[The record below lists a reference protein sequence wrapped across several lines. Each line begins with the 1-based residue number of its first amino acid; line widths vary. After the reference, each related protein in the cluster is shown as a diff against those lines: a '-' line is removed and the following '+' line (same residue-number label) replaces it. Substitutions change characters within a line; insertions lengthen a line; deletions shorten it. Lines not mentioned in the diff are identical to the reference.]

1 MQRRPTL
8 VSKEVAGMSKVK
20 VSIEGHY
27 EVEDSSYGKDYVWTP
42 AHALIECDCGQVMDA
57 DEHHTICPNC
67 GTDHTALMRE
77 VVGRHLS
84 EEVLHPWH
92 RDYEEWLSYKNNHAE
107 YQEWL
112 EEKNLDQDES

>member
-1 MQRRPTL
+1 
-8 VSKEVAGMSKVK
+8 MSKVK

-27 EVEDSSYGKDYVWTP
+27 QVEASPYGKDYVWTP

-67 GTDHTALMRE
+67 GSDHTALMRE

-92 RDYEEWLSYKNNHAE
+92 RDYEEWHEATRRTMPSTRSGSRRRTSIRTTAE
-107 YQEWL
+107 
-112 EEKNLDQDES
+112 

>member
-1 MQRRPTL
+1 MRRKMTF
-8 VSKEVAGMSKVK
+8 VSKGAARLGKVK

-27 EVEDSSYGKDYVWTP
+27 EVEGSPFGRDYVWTP

-57 DEHHTICPNC
+57 DEHHSTCPNC
-67 GTDHTALMRE
+67 GADHSALVRE

-92 RDYEEWLSYKNNHAE
+92 RDYEEWLSYKKNRAE

-112 EEKNLDQDES
+112 EERGLDRQES